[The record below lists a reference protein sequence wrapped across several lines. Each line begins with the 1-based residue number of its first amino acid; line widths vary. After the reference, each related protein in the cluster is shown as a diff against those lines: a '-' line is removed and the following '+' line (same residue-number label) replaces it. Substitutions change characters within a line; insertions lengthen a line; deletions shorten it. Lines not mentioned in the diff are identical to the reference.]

1 LRTFRSLRCAV
12 APEIITRR
20 VYTPAVDLWSAGV
33 ILYILL
39 SGVVPFEDAD
49 EKKLFSKIA
58 RAAYSLSGPE
68 FATVSSEA
76 KRLIAGLMCLE
87 PTRRFTAR
95 QALAHGWFE
104 RAARTSVRI
113 LVPPSASASAGS
125 SASSAFATPQA
136 SPRDAG
142 LPPLPPS
149 RKLSVE
155 EAAAE
160 AAEEESAAQPL
171 LSTVHG
177 LAAYAARTKPP
188 VRVFPAGAYLIRRG
202 ERATEV
208 FLIRSGTC
216 AIVLEE
222 DEPPGAAAPG
232 AAAAKTAG
240 PQLGPDGSPQPSPRE
255 KLMATRGPGDF
266 VGEVGVVM
274 DAKGSLMLPVGGAAA
289 EAARAD
295 MLRGHG
301 GRGVAA
307 NAAGGVGGGAAGGA
321 AGGLPGGGGGGAEGG
336 AAAAEAEATSPRA
349 PPSPSA
355 DKWCARASRP
365 SRSHTLARVAVRV
378 SHSRRASNATSRVM
392 PRRMPALM
400 ARKLAKKWVG
410 SRRTVRC
417 APPALCTPNTR
428 MRWREQALVAHA
440 HFSPAAL
447 THAPLCAHHAAC
459 ARRRR

>member
-1 LRTFRSLRCAV
+1 MHSYSSVITSALACNAFLFLPPPQLENLLLADKGDLSSVRIADFGLAKAVFESTDDPEAMNAVCGTPAYV

-49 EKKLFSKIA
+49 EKKLFGKIA

-87 PTRRFTAR
+87 PTRRLTAR
-95 QALAHGWFE
+95 QALAHGWFGRAE
-104 RAARTSVRI
+104 RLSARI
-113 LVPPSASASAGS
+113 LVPPSASAS
-125 SASSAFATPQA
+125 SASVASSSHATPLP
-136 SPRDAG
+136 SPRDPG

-149 RKLSVE
+149 RKQSAEE
-155 EAAAE
+155 EAVA

-171 LSTVHG
+171 PSTVHG

-208 FLIRSGTC
+208 FLIRTGTC

-232 AAAAKTAG
+232 AAAPKAK
-240 PQLGPDGSPQPSPRE
+240 LGPDASPQPSPRE

-274 DAKGSLMLPVGGAAA
+274 DAKGGLMLPVGGAAA

-295 MLRGHG
+295 MLRGSA
-301 GRGVAA
+301 GRGAA
-307 NAAGGVGGGAAGGA
+307 SGGARGA
-321 AGGLPGGGGGGAEGG
+321 AGGGGGAEGG
-336 AAAAEAEATSPRA
+336 AATVAEEGEEAAAPVV
-349 PPSPSA
+349 PPSPSGRSPSP
-355 DKWCARASRP
+355 DKWCACAP
-365 SRSHTLARVAVRV
+365 CCAHCHTLPHQHPPCVCF
-378 SHSRRASNATSRVM
+378 SRV
-392 PRRMPALM
+392 L
-400 ARKLAKKWVG
+400 ARHVM
-410 SRRTVRC
+410 RC
-417 APPALCTPNTR
+417 P
-428 MRWREQALVAHA
+428 
-440 HFSPAAL
+440 S
-447 THAPLCAHHAAC
+447 HAAGC
-459 ARRRR
+459 PP

>member
-1 LRTFRSLRCAV
+1 M
-12 APEIITRR
+12 
-20 VYTPAVDLWSAGV
+20 YTPAVDLWSAGV

-104 RAARTSVRI
+104 RAARTSGRI
-113 LVPPSASASAGS
+113 LSPPSASASAGS
-125 SASSAFATPQA
+125 STAGSAFATPQP

-160 AAEEESAAQPL
+160 AAEEEYAAQPL

-232 AAAAKTAG
+232 AAAAKTAAQR
-240 PQLGPDGSPQPSPRE
+240 PQLGPDASPQPSPRE

-321 AGGLPGGGGGGAEGG
+321 AGGGGGGAEGG
-336 AAAAEAEATSPRA
+336 AAAAEADASSPRA

-355 DKWCARASRP
+355 DKWCVRP
-365 SRSHTLARVAVRV
+365 SRHSIPRVAVRV
-378 SHSRRASNATSRVM
+378 S
-392 PRRMPALM
+392 L
-400 ARKLAKKWVG
+400 
-410 SRRTVRC
+410 SRRT
-417 APPALCTPNTR
+417 P
-428 MRWREQALVAHA
+428 
-440 HFSPAAL
+440 
-447 THAPLCAHHAAC
+447 
-459 ARRRR
+459 